1 MRLPALLTLS
11 LMYLRDRLYDRLF
24 LGAKSSQSSASEHQF
39 DDYEISLDRLQP
51 ESNLAK
57 VARAS
62 AGHVEKRLRTLG
74 DESQKEIA
82 GKRAGRAVRGLHWA
96 QL

>member
-11 LMYLRDRLYDRLF
+11 FSFYLRDRLYDRLF
-24 LGAKSSQSSASEHQF
+24 LGAKSQSSASEHQF
-39 DDYEISLDRLQP
+39 DDYKISLDRLQP